1 MLEIIF
7 PHLSKSQQVD
17 QVSSLAK
24 ASNESRSPQPHLLH
38 SKRVSLFVVQVFLQV
53 EECVEEYVGHPAAL
67 QIPQGDFT
75 CRSEIGVRLEE
86 IYTHTHTK
94 EEKKKGPSWS
104 LTLGFGL
111 DQVQHL
117 AQQVLEGQGFDAHP
131 FHPLAL
137 LLVEVLQLKH
147 GQDAVSV
154 RVHAAEPVLDAEEG
168 RGG

>member
-1 MLEIIF
+1 MY
-7 PHLSKSQQVD
+7 
-17 QVSSLAK
+17 A
-24 ASNESRSPQPHLLH
+24 
-38 SKRVSLFVVQVFLQV
+38 
-53 EECVEEYVGHPAAL
+53 
-67 QIPQGDFT
+67 
-75 CRSEIGVRLEE
+75 
-86 IYTHTHTK
+86 HTHTK
-94 EEKKKGPSWS
+94 EEEEKKKKKGPSWS

-154 RVHAAEPVLDAEEG
+154 RVHAAEPVLDAEDKDEDEEEEEEEDPG
-168 RGG
+168 

>member
-1 MLEIIF
+1 MY
-7 PHLSKSQQVD
+7 
-17 QVSSLAK
+17 A
-24 ASNESRSPQPHLLH
+24 
-38 SKRVSLFVVQVFLQV
+38 
-53 EECVEEYVGHPAAL
+53 
-67 QIPQGDFT
+67 
-75 CRSEIGVRLEE
+75 
-86 IYTHTHTK
+86 HTHTK
-94 EEKKKGPSWS
+94 EEEEEKKWGGPSWS

-154 RVHAAEPVLDAEEG
+154 RVHAAEPVLDAEDEDEEEDPG
-168 RGG
+168 

>member
-1 MLEIIF
+1 MWAIRQRF
-7 PHLSKSQQVD
+7 R
-17 QVSSLAK
+17 SL
-24 ASNESRSPQPHLLH
+24 
-38 SKRVSLFVVQVFLQV
+38 RVIL
-53 EECVEEYVGHPAAL
+53 PAGTKL
-67 QIPQGDFT
+67 
-75 CRSEIGVRLEE
+75 GVRFEE
-86 IYTHTHTK
+86 INRYT
-94 EEKKKGPSWS
+94 KKWRGGRVRGRALCS

-117 AQQVLEGQGFDAHP
+117 AQQVLEGQGLDAHP

-168 RGG
+168 RGSRERRWGLISSTAGYLSRTRSGRGT